1 MKRNLMRIA
10 VALCALPASG
20 IALAHTG
27 SHPVTGFVSG
37 VTHPLLGADHLAAML
52 AIGLLAGI
60 GRQRAGLP
68 VTAFLLFMALGAAAG
83 MLGIGI
89 AGVETGI
96 ATSVLILGLLVT
108 TMARLPAAVSVL
120 LVSLVAVFHGSAHG
134 SEIPLAAMPLWYG
147 LGFLLSTAA
156 LLLGG
161 VRLGRWLQVGRRE
174 WLLRGAGV
182 VTCGFGTW
190 LLLAA

>member
-134 SEIPLAAMPLWYG
+134 SEIPLAAMPLWY
-147 LGFLLSTAA
+147 
-156 LLLGG
+156 LGG